1 MVSTETQRVAW
12 FGWAAVTQTSSFP
25 DVGPY
30 AVNTLWM
37 RDEDDMWDWYVELK
51 FGKLVVGYSYTH

>member
-30 AVNTLWM
+30 AVNTL
-37 RDEDDMWDWYVELK
+37 
-51 FGKLVVGYSYTH
+51 